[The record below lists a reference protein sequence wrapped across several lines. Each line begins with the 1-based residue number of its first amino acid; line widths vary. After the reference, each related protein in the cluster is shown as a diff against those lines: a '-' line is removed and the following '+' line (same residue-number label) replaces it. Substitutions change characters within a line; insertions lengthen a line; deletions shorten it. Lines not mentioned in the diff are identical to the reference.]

1 MDVMGFPDDASGW
14 DVIDYIVLDEYA
26 FADLQSEKQLALLEW
41 VKNGGI
47 IIIGSS
53 DNLEGEVGVFSPY
66 LPLKL
71 TEQIDIVPIVLNEW
85 ANTTGFDE
93 AIRCLFIRTK

>member
-1 MDVMGFPDDASGW
+1 MLVINSEKIDVMNFPDDARGW
-14 DVIDYIVLDEYA
+14 DMVDYVVMDEYA

-53 DNLEGEVGVFSPY
+53 DNLENEVGVFAPY

-71 TEQIDIVPIVLNEW
+71 TEQIDVVP
-85 ANTTGFDE
+85 
-93 AIRCLFIRTK
+93 